1 MANIT
6 LRNILDAIRGKYN
19 DEPNFVQLTGS
30 NAEIGKIKT
39 DQTETLDSAPVTRT
53 ITLTETPVSLNSK
66 ANLKQLTVRNTDTV
80 IRARVGETGMTP
92 ANGKGF
98 AVEPLAI
105 WQETFDPGIPVTVY
119 GRSEGASIQVE
130 VYEV

>member
-1 MANIT
+1 MSTGIKFM
-6 LRNILDAIRGKYN
+6 GK
-19 DEPNFVQLTGS
+19 DPDGKARAVRVDKDG

-39 DQTETLDSAPVTRT
+39 DQTETLTTAPVTK
-53 ITLTETPVSLNSK
+53 IMTLTEETPVALNSK
-66 ANLKQLTVRNTDTV
+66 ANLKQLTIRNTDPV
-80 IRARVGETGMTP
+80 IRAKVGETGMTP
-92 ANGKGF
+92 ANRKGF

-105 WQETFDPGIPVTVY
+105 WQETFDPDVPVIVY